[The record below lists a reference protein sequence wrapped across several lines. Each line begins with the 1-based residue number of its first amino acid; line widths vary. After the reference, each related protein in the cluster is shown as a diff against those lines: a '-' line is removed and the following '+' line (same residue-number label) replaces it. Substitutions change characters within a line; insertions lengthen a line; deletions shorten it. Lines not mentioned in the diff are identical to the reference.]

1 MPAPA
6 LTVFP
11 RVLTSPR
18 CPGGGGRRI
27 RKPLALLTFLALSA
41 SVLPSYAMAEASL
54 EPPRVALAGVAFDV
68 TVEGAPAG
76 TRLELDAGPLRFEAV
91 ADPEGSA
98 VFSDVLVDDPQAL
111 QLAVYELS
119 VAPPRP
125 LAEAALRVIPGW
137 LSILPPLLAIFL
149 ALALRSVIPSLM
161 LGIWFG
167 ATALISLS
175 PTGAFRGLL
184 EAFHVHVAGALAN
197 SDHAMIILF
206 SLMIGGM
213 VGIVTRNGGMHG
225 VVRLIMR
232 KATDRISGQISVW
245 LMGIAIFF
253 DDYGNSL
260 VVGNTARSVT
270 DRLRISREKLAYI
283 VDSTAAPITCVA
295 LATTWIGYEV
305 GLIGDALKTIP
316 EFTQNPYS
324 VFLSTIP
331 YNFYPLFALFFV
343 FLVAFT
349 GRDFGAMHAAEVRAR
364 GGRVRSEASEASSDG
379 GLEELEPKEDA
390 PVRAVNA
397 VLPILVLI
405 GTLLAALL
413 ITGEGET
420 LPQII
425 GSADPYK
432 SLMWASL
439 LGVVVAAALSLG
451 QRLLDLEE
459 VIDAWYTGVRSMLF
473 AMIIL
478 VLAWALAGIADE
490 LHTADYLVS
499 LLGDSLPPAVLP
511 ALVFVLSALTA
522 FSTGTS
528 WGTMG
533 ILMPLIIPLTWAVM
547 SAAGMTGPEYHDILY
562 SAIACNLAGAVWGD
576 HCSPISDTTILSSMA
591 SGCDH
596 IEHVRTQLPY
606 AMAVGLVALLIG
618 TLPTGY
624 GLPWWVALPAGGAVL
639 YVVIRF
645 FGRRPEDAAASSA
658 GSG

>member
-1 MPAPA
+1 M
-6 LTVFP
+6 
-11 RVLTSPR
+11 
-18 CPGGGGRRI
+18 
-27 RKPLALLTFLALSA
+27 LLVPCTFAVVETKA
-41 SVLPSYAMAEASL
+41 ETTAEARL
-54 EPPRVALAGVAFDV
+54 EPPRVALAGVVFDV
-68 TVEGAPAG
+68 ALTGAPAD
-76 TRLELDAGPLRFEAV
+76 TRLELDAGPLRFEAT
-91 ADPEGSA
+91 ADADGNA
-98 VFSDVLVDDPQAL
+98 VFADVLVDEPEAL
-111 QLAVYELS
+111 ELAVYELEAVS
-119 VAPPRP
+119 SEP
-125 LAEAALRVIPGW
+125 LAQAELRVIPGW

-161 LGIWFG
+161 VGIWFG
-167 ATALISLS
+167 ATALVSLS
-175 PTGAFRGLL
+175 PGGAFRGLL
-184 EAFHVHVAGALAN
+184 ESFQVHVAGALAN
-197 SDHAMIILF
+197 RDHAMIILF

-232 KATDRISGQISVW
+232 KAKDRISGQVSVW

-305 GLIGDALKTIP
+305 GLIGDALKSIP
-316 EFTQNPYS
+316 EFSQNPYS

-343 FLVAFT
+343 LLVAVT
-349 GRDFGAMHAAEVRAR
+349 GRDFGSMHAAEVRAR
-364 GGRVRSEASEASSDG
+364 GGRVRSEASEATSSE
-379 GLEELEPKEDA
+379 GLEDLDPKEDA
-390 PVRAVNA
+390 PIRAINA

-439 LGVVVAAALSLG
+439 LGVVVAAVLSLV
-451 QRLLDLEE
+451 QRILDLEE

-478 VLAWALAGIADE
+478 VLAWALAGIADD

-499 LLGDSLPPAVLP
+499 LLGDSLPPEVLP

-547 SAAGMTGPEYHDILY
+547 SAAGMTGAEYHGILY

-606 AMAVGLVALLIG
+606 AMAVGLVALFIG

-624 GLPWWVALPAGGAVL
+624 GLPWWVALPAGGVVL
-639 YVVIRF
+639 YALIRF
-645 FGRRPEDAAASSA
+645 LGRRPEERVPSSPE
-658 GSG
+658 SR

>member
-1 MPAPA
+1 M
-6 LTVFP
+6 L
-11 RVLTSPR
+11 
-18 CPGGGGRRI
+18 
-27 RKPLALLTFLALSA
+27 LALSSSA
-41 SVLPSYAMAEASL
+41 AAETRL
-54 EPPRVALAGVAFDV
+54 EPPRVALDGVPFDV
-68 TVEGAPAG
+68 AVTGAPAG
-76 TRLELDAGPLRFEAV
+76 ARLELDAGPLRFETV
-91 ADPEGSA
+91 ADAEGGA
-98 VFSDVLVDDPQAL
+98 VFGDVIVDEPQSLELVVYTLPATR
-111 QLAVYELS
+111 AVPLS
-119 VAPPRP
+119 EAP
-125 LAEAALRVIPGW
+125 LRVIPGW
-137 LSILPPLLAIFL
+137 LSVLPPLLAIFL
-149 ALALRSVIPSLM
+149 ALALRSVIPALM
-161 LGIWFG
+161 LGIWCG
-167 ATALISLS
+167 ATALIALS
-175 PTGAFRGLL
+175 PAGAFRGLL
-184 EAFHVHVAGALAN
+184 EAFQVHVAGALAD

-225 VVRLIMR
+225 IVALIMR
-232 KATDRISGQISVW
+232 KARDRISGQVAVW

-270 DRLRISREKLAYI
+270 DQLRISREKLAYI

-305 GLIGDALKTIP
+305 GLIGDALKSIP
-316 EFTQNPYS
+316 DFNQNPYS
-324 VFLSTIP
+324 VFLSSIP

-343 FLVAFT
+343 FLVAVT
-349 GRDFGAMHAAEVRAR
+349 GRDFGSMHAAEVRAM
-364 GGRVRSEASEASSDG
+364 GGRVRSEASEASSG
-379 GLEELEPKEDA
+379 EGLEELEPKEET
-390 PVRAVNA
+390 PIRAINA

-413 ITGEGET
+413 ITGEGDT
-420 LPQII
+420 LPRII

-439 LGVVVAAALSLG
+439 LGVVTAAVLSLA
-451 QRLLDLEE
+451 QRILDLQE

-478 VLAWALAGIADE
+478 VMAWALAGIADE

-499 LLGDSLPPAVLP
+499 LLGDSLPPALLP

-533 ILMPLIIPLTWAVM
+533 ILMPLVIPLTWAVM
-547 SAAGMTGPEYHDILY
+547 SAAGMTGAEYHGILY

-606 AMAVGLVALLIG
+606 AMAVGLVALLVG

-624 GLPWWVALPAGGAVL
+624 GLPWWLALPAGAAVL
-639 YVVIRF
+639 YGLIRF
-645 FGRRPEDAAASSA
+645 LGRRPEEGTPSSSPSA
-658 GSG
+658 